1 MKSTRKSKAKP
12 SDSFNTEELDDLVD
26 DESESSSPEP
36 PPKRGRRS
44 RKASK
49 RPRPASKPKRT
60 VPAKKRKLKAKKQ
73 SSDDGGGYARA
84 EITSEQLENLAHDME
99 GSKRPET
106 ERKYDSQYARYL
118 WHCEH
123 LEDGSARD
131 PPYNPDMS
139 LPDGQAKITSF
150 MMWVGENYP
159 GWEAPNK
166 AKQIGLG
173 TVKQARGMVKLY
185 WALHHLKAGLSAGD
199 MGGAYTSA
207 ASGAEAKSLPDKGA
221 RPDRDPQIG
230 TVDDTLS
237 PDQLFQLCLTMLG
250 SDKPTAAR
258 DLSMALWLTMTIGRG
273 DDARLVFLPDLLPP
287 EVLRVIGPNPAILL
301 SAVLRGGKRQFGGKV
316 AYAGSI
322 RHKDPLLC
330 AHGALAR
337 HLITRF
343 MLEKAPVPNV
353 LDPDEWHHTPLWT
366 GNNPHESI
374 SYTQHADSLKAF
386 LEAAGIIITKV
397 THAFRMYK
405 ARDLDEQGVDDGLI
419 ARMGRWLRTALNL
432 CYLRF
437 FKPQGLLAAAGWPQ
451 DQMDAFFAERFC
463 LTFDDDEEMAELAA
477 ELLPVKEAQAMVD
490 KMTRKQLAENPSA
503 GALAIVM
510 DYLGRV
516 GAQDSC
522 GLLCC
527 ENEEVRE
534 AAAANPSIKF
544 MLEKPRFRRLLAIFK
559 DKLAAGVM
567 STCAPAAPESA

>member
-1 MKSTRKSKAKP
+1 M
-12 SDSFNTEELDDLVD
+12 
-26 DESESSSPEP
+26 
-36 PPKRGRRS
+36 
-44 RKASK
+44 
-49 RPRPASKPKRT
+49 
-60 VPAKKRKLKAKKQ
+60 
-73 SSDDGGGYARA
+73 
-84 EITSEQLENLAHDME
+84 
-99 GSKRPET
+99 
-106 ERKYDSQYARYL
+106 
-118 WHCEH
+118 
-123 LEDGSARD
+123 
-131 PPYNPDMS
+131 
-139 LPDGQAKITSF
+139 
-150 MMWVGENYP
+150 
-159 GWEAPNK
+159 
-166 AKQIGLG
+166 
-173 TVKQARGMVKLY
+173 
-185 WALHHLKAGLSAGD
+185 
-199 MGGAYTSA
+199 
-207 ASGAEAKSLPDKGA
+207 
-221 RPDRDPQIG
+221 
-230 TVDDTLS
+230 DDTVT

-258 DLSMALWLTMTIGRG
+258 NLSMARWLIMTIGRG

-287 EVLRVIGPNPAILL
+287 EVLRVIGPCPAILL

-343 MLEKAPVPNV
+343 MLEKAPVPDV
-353 LDPDEWHHTPLWT
+353 LDPEEWRHTPLWT

-386 LEAAGIIITKV
+386 LGAAGIIFTKV

-405 ARDLDEQGVDDGLI
+405 AHLDEQGVDDGLI
-419 ARMGRWLRTALNL
+419 ARMGRWLRTVLNL

-451 DQMDAFFAERFC
+451 DHMDTFFAERFC

-477 ELLPVKEAQAMVD
+477 ELLPVKEVQAMVN
-490 KMTRKQLAENPSA
+490 KMTRKQLDENPSA
-503 GALAIVM
+503 GALQITM

-516 GAQDSC
+516 GAQDGC

-559 DKLAAGVM
+559 DKLAAGGYEHLRPRSTRERVM
-567 STCAPAAPESA
+567 DLAHGVQEIRDMLLGVGQCCMRWITAGRRVTSAMLLLSRCLRPCCMQQRQLGPQKRLQQQAAVHQSHHPLQMLLQPVRQRRQQHQQQERQLAQVTVMKKQMSARRSCCPCCSSWHRPAPAAGVHAWQQQQQQHQMMMMMMMKRGRVITGRMRMTITVKMQMRSKRSSTPRSSAGCSANVQGGVWQRVAPAHQLLQLGCADRSWSWRLHRQSK